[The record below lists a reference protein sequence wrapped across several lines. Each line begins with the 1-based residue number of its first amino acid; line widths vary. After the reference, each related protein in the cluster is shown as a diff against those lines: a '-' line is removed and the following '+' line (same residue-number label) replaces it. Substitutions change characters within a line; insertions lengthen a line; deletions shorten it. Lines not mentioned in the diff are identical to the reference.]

1 MVNKT
6 LNKWIHNQCTFIGA
20 LKNNK
25 LDSKFG
31 KYNEQRYIKLPNA
44 VEIDWVPKAAIWD
57 VIVY

>member
-44 VEIDWVPKAAIWD
+44 VEIDWVPKAAI
-57 VIVY
+57 